1 MPKVNDTVHV
11 RFSMR
16 GMSGPFWQTN
26 ATVAAV
32 SGTSLLL
39 DGLDRQVP
47 AVTSELKPA
56 GSGRWTLTGKCGVG
70 LEALFRCDPV
80 IGVEQALP

>member
-1 MPKVNDTVHV
+1 
-11 RFSMR
+11 MR

-47 AVTSELKPA
+47 AVISELKPA
-56 GSGRWTLTGKCGVG
+56 GVGWSTLDWGGAAS
-70 LEALFRCDPV
+70 ALRPWSAAV
-80 IGVEQALP
+80 SS

>member
-1 MPKVNDTVHV
+1 MPKVNDTVHI

-26 ATVAAV
+26 ATVASV

-47 AVTSELKPA
+47 AAASELKRTGP
-56 GSGRWTLTGKCGVG
+56 GRWTLDWEV
-70 LEALFRCDPV
+70 RPR
-80 IGVEQALP
+80 P

>member
-1 MPKVNDTVHV
+1 MPKVNDTVHI

-26 ATVAAV
+26 ATVASV

-47 AVTSELKPA
+47 AVVSKLKRE
-56 GSGRWTLTGKCGVG
+56 GDGRWTLDWEV
-70 LEALFRCDPV
+70 RRRP
-80 IGVEQALP
+80 

>member
-1 MPKVNDTVHV
+1 MPKVNDTVHI

-16 GMSGPFWQTN
+16 GMPGPFWQTN

-56 GSGRWTLTGKCGVG
+56 GSGRWTLDWEV
-70 LEALFRCDPV
+70 RRRP
-80 IGVEQALP
+80 

>member
-1 MPKVNDTVHV
+1 MPKVNDTVHI

-16 GMSGPFWQTN
+16 GMGPFGQTN

-32 SGTSLLL
+32 SGTSLVL

-56 GSGRWTLTGKCGVG
+56 GAGRWTLDWEV
-70 LEALFRCDPV
+70 RRRP
-80 IGVEQALP
+80 

>member
-1 MPKVNDTVHV
+1 MPKVNDTVHI

-32 SGTSLLL
+32 SGTSLFL

-56 GSGRWTLTGKCGVG
+56 GAGRWTLDWEV
-70 LEALFRCDPV
+70 RRRP
-80 IGVEQALP
+80 

>member
-1 MPKVNDTVHV
+1 
-11 RFSMR
+11 MR

-32 SGTSLLL
+32 SGTSFLL

-56 GSGRWTLTGKCGVG
+56 GAGRWTLDWEV
-70 LEALFRCDPV
+70 RRRP
-80 IGVEQALP
+80 